1 MATTLVRDSD
11 QRVAAVVPDTAEGHL
26 DLRGDANHPKLS
38 IVLWIVQGL
47 LAVLFLLTGSMKL
60 LMPSDMLAA
69 QTPLPVKFVRF
80 LEMCEVAG
88 ALGLILPGMVRIRPG
103 LTPLAAAGLVILMIG
118 ATVLTPILIAP
129 DVVLVLLPFTMGVLA
144 AFVAYGRWRLARLR
158 AASSRRVTS
167 SAS

>member
-26 DLRGDANHPKLS
+26 DIRRDASHPKLS

-60 LMPSDMLAA
+60 LMPSDLLAA
-69 QTPLPVKFVRF
+69 QTPLPVEFVRF
-80 LEMCEVAG
+80 LGLCEVAG
-88 ALGLILPGMVRIRPG
+88 ALGLILPSLLRIRPG
-103 LTPLAAAGLVILMIG
+103 LTPLAASGLVALMIG
-118 ATVLTPILIAP
+118 ATVLTPILISTEI
-129 DVVLVLLPFTMGVLA
+129 VLILLPLTVGLLA
-144 AFVAYGRWRLARLR
+144 AFVAYGRWRMAPLHKS
-158 AASSRRVTS
+158 SSRRVIR